1 MGTVIPSNRDQ
12 FLAQQ
17 QAQKGVFRP
26 DDLQS
31 SLRMIP
37 TAGQE
42 ALADP
47 DVHPSDFW
55 NVPQMG
61 VAAAQGA
68 ARVGQM
74 GVSKALPML
83 RENVKPTIDGLTES
97 FNRAI
102 TRHLSLPMEERIQSS
117 RDAIEALR
125 PHFGEGKNVPDLLS
139 KNRKL
144 KKAEEAGAEG
154 VPILLPNGRG
164 IETTGLSLSPAMK
177 AGEMRLCSN
186 FASCKEGCLGFT
198 SGGNLQFGGGKDLTA
213 VKGPRLAHHT
223 RSMAMM
229 NEPEA
234 FAIKL
239 NDEIESAKRLAA
251 TRGNQ
256 LGLRLNVLSDL
267 PPSVHGA
274 IIKAHPDVEF
284 YDYTKNWVP
293 KAERSFAPNHHLT
306 YSSTGTSHEVGV
318 NGMESAILNKH
329 SNWRDMRD
337 LLDEGENVA
346 MSFSH
351 KNKLPATVLDH
362 ETGKTFRVIDGDTHD
377 YRPLDKVRPGEV
389 GVIVGLRNKNRL
401 SKQTT
406 AHETSKGFHT
416 WHDPNVSTQVEIPVQ
431 RRDMTYLDNMGKVV
445 HKR

>member
-1 MGTVIPSNRDQ
+1 MATVTSYNRDQ
-12 FLAQQ
+12 FFAQQ
-17 QAQKGVFRP
+17 QAKKGVFRP

-31 SLRMIP
+31 SLSMIP
-37 TAGQE
+37 TAEQE

-47 DVHPSDFW
+47 DVQPSDYW

-61 VAAAQGA
+61 VAAAQGV

-74 GVSKALPML
+74 GVAKAIPML
-83 RENVKPTIDGLTES
+83 RENVQPTLDGLTES

-117 RDAIEALR
+117 RAAIESLR
-125 PHFGEGKNVPDLLS
+125 PHFGEGKSVPDLLS
-139 KNRKL
+139 KNAKL
-144 KKAEEAGAEG
+144 KKAEKAGAEG
-154 VPILLPNGRG
+154 VPVLMPDGRG

-177 AGEMRLCSN
+177 AGELRLCSN
-186 FASCKEGCLGFT
+186 FASCKKDCLGLT
-198 SGGNLQFGGGKDLTA
+198 SGGNALFGGGKDLEA
-213 VKGPRLAHHT
+213 VKGPRLAHYT
-223 RSMAMM
+223 KSMAML

-239 NDEIESAKRLAA
+239 NDEIESSKRLAA
-251 TRGNQ
+251 KRGNQ
-256 LGLRLNVLSDL
+256 LGVRTNVLSDL
-267 PPSVHGA
+267 PPSMFQA

-293 KAERSFAPNHHLT
+293 KGERSFAPNHHLT
-306 YSSTGTSHEVGV
+306 HSATGTSHEVGV
-318 NGMESAILNKH
+318 NGVTNAVLNKH

-337 LLDEGENVA
+337 LMNDGENVA

-351 KNKLPATVLDH
+351 KKHLPATVRDQ
-362 ETGKTFRVIDGDTHD
+362 ETGQVFRVIDGDTHD
-377 YRPLDKVRPGEV
+377 FRPLDKVRPGET

-401 SKQTT
+401 TKQET
-406 AHETSKGFHT
+406 AHETSSGFHT
-416 WHDPNVSTQVEIPVQ
+416 RYDPKLSSEVEIPVQ